1 MTDSETTGDDGDRP
15 VDCIA
20 CGATVA
26 RSTARE
32 YDRYGNRW
40 GRDDKRL
47 EYLCSACDDDLCR
60 QPRDGLEDQLLA
72 AGAGEVSLDAFLR
85 AFLSTDE
92 RPLGTE
98 SGD

>member
-1 MTDSETTGDDGDRP
+1 MSDSDASSDGSVRS
-15 VDCIA
+15 VACIA
-20 CGATVA
+20 CGASA
-26 RSTARE
+26 PRSTAVE

-60 QPRDGLEDQLLA
+60 QPRDGLEDQLMA
-72 AGAGEVSLDAFLR
+72 AGAGDVSLDAFLR
-85 AFLSTDE
+85 AFLSADE

-98 SGD
+98 SGE